1 MDDIRVQNSS
11 LVPLSETIGSVGSA
25 SKAEDDISTSQSS
38 GLVRAEPGQETTE
51 ADGSPRDTVEL
62 SREAQ
67 EIRQLQRRDSE
78 VRAHEA
84 AHAAVGGPYAGSPSF
99 SYTKGTD
106 GKTYATGGEVSID
119 VSAVPDDPEAT
130 LQKANQIKAAALAPA
145 EPSSQ
150 DMKVAQK
157 AQMLATQ
164 ARQELADRNAVE
176 TDSASDVD
184 GNGDVDSDVVEPE
197 KNDSSVQPSGQG
209 RAILKDSTYDA
220 YNGSVSDFIS
230 LSVYS

>member
-25 SKAEDDISTSQSS
+25 SKSEDDIGTSQSS

-51 ADGSPRDTVEL
+51 TDGSPRDTVEL

-99 SYTKGTD
+99 SYTKGAD

-176 TDSASDVD
+176 TDSSNSVD
-184 GNGDVDSDVVEPE
+184 GDGDGDSDVVEPE
-197 KNDSSVQPSGQG
+197 TNDSSVQPSAQG
-209 RAILKDSTYDA
+209 RATLKDSTYDA